1 MDISLDKKNNNE
13 GLIKIKLN
21 EADYQPKVE
30 EKVKEYSKKA
40 TIKGFRPGKVPT
52 GLIKKMYGKSILVDE
67 VNHTLSHAIT
77 DYIRDN
83 KLPILGEPL
92 PNTEK
97 AENIDWDN
105 QKDFEFEYN
114 VGLVEE
120 FEVAL
125 DDSTKVTAYEIELSD
140 ENMTE
145 TIDNIRKQYGK
156 MTNPEVSEKGDMIY
170 GELSAADGDFKENIL
185 FPIDKVADAL
195 QKKFIGVKKEDVIT
209 FDLRKAIASDEEL
222 ADIVQ
227 KKPEDVT
234 EMKGEFTLTASNINR
249 SEAADM
255 DQEFF
260 DKIFGEG
267 AVSSE
272 EEFKNKVKET
282 ISENYER
289 ETENYLNNTIRE
301 KLVDGT
307 TIGLPDE
314 FLKRWLLVS
323 NEGKVTPEDIEKE
336 YDLYTKELK
345 WSLIQNKIAEQHE
358 IKVENDDVKDKTKEF
373 IRQQLAASGMAG
385 QMDDNLDAFADNY
398 LQSEKGENYMKMF
411 NQVKTEKVLDFAKEK
426 ISIERKKVDVE
437 QFKEIAMN

>member
-40 TIKGFRPGKVPT
+40 TIKGFRPGKVPV

-97 AENIDWDN
+97 AENIDWEN

-114 VGLVEE
+114 VGLVED

-140 ENMTE
+140 DNMAE
-145 TIDNIRKQYGK
+145 TIANIRKQYGK

-170 GELSAADGDFKENIL
+170 GGLIAADGDFKENIL
-185 FPIDKVADAL
+185 FPIDKVADTL
-195 QKKFIGVKKEDVIT
+195 QEKFIGVKKEDVIT
-209 FDLRKAIASDEEL
+209 FDLRKAIKADEDL
-222 ADIVQ
+222 AEILQ
-227 KKPEDVT
+227 KKPEDIK
-234 EMKGEFTLTASNINR
+234 EMTGEFTLTASNINR
-249 SEAADM
+249 SEEADM

-267 AVSSE
+267 AVSTE
-272 EEFKNKVKET
+272 EEFKEKVKST

-289 ETENYLNNTIRE
+289 ETDNFLNNAIRE
-301 KLVDGT
+301 KLVEGT

-323 NEGKVTPEDIEKE
+323 NEGKVSSEDIEKE
-336 YDLYTKELK
+336 YELYTKELK
-345 WSLIQNKIAEQHE
+345 WSLIQNKIAEKHK

-411 NQVKTEKVLDFAKEK
+411 NQVKNEKVLDFAKEK

>member
-114 VGLVEE
+114 VGLVDE
-120 FEVAL
+120 FDVAL

-140 ENMTE
+140 DNMAE
-145 TIDNIRKQYGK
+145 TIANIRKQYGK
-156 MTNPEVSEKGDMIY
+156 MSNPEVSEKGDMIY
-170 GELSAADGDFKENIL
+170 GELSANDGEFKENIL
-185 FPIDKVADAL
+185 FPIDKVAEKL
-195 QKKFIGVKKEDVIT
+195 QKQFIGVKKEDVIT

-222 ADIVQ
+222 ADILQ
-227 KKPEDVT
+227 KKPEDVK
-234 EMKGEFTLTASNINR
+234 EMTGEFTLTASNINR
-249 SEAADM
+249 GEEADM

-267 AVSSE
+267 TVSTE
-272 EEFKNKVKET
+272 EEFRNKVKET
-282 ISENYER
+282 ISENYDR
-289 ETENYLNNTIRE
+289 ETDNYLNNTIRE
-301 KLVDGT
+301 KLIEST
-307 TIGLPDE
+307 TIPLPDE

-323 NEGKVTPEDIEKE
+323 NEGKVTEADIEKE
-336 YDLYTKELK
+336 YELYTKELK
-345 WSLIQNKIAEQHE
+345 WSLIQNKIAEKHE

-373 IRQQLAASGMAG
+373 IQQQLAASGMAG

-411 NQVKTEKVLDFAKEK
+411 NQVKTEKVLGLAKEK
-426 ISIERKKVDVE
+426 ITIERKKVDVE